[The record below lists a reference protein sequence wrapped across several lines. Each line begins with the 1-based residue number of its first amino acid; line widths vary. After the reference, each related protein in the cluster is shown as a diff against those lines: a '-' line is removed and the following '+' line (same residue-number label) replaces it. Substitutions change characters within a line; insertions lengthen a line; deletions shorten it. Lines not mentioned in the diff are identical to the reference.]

1 MFDERELS
9 NPCSSWMHCNT
20 LICLGDVL
28 SLHAFLGKVVVQEL
42 CRRQL
47 QNLLPAH
54 KILLL
59 VRPSKDKT
67 AAERF
72 TRIAKAICFSKL
84 EGTWQDLVQVIEGD
98 LCTPDLG
105 LQRDVYADLARRV
118 THIIHCAASIDFD
131 LPLQEATRSNV
142 DTTMNILELARKCPN
157 LRQLVDTS
165 TAYVSTCQEG
175 TIAEELA
182 PIPMNMSPSQLHY
195 SIQKGL
201 IDEAELLA
209 SSGHANTY
217 TVTKCLSEHLLFE
230 EYGNVPVTVVRPS
243 IISAAQE
250 YPFPGYI
257 DSYAAMGGFISL
269 FGSGFLHVIECDPTA
284 SFDVVPVD
292 FVANRQT
299 STTKGSFKIVH
310 CVAGLKDSI
319 STPDFRRIGLDYFAN
334 VKSIRKPFWAYTGP
348 RDWRYYWYKWT
359 SQTIPLQLATWFFAA
374 IQNKAMSKQMTIIKR
389 GIEKV
394 DATFPYFCLHTF
406 DFATERR
413 IDGGFASIEYI
424 QVMIQGVHRHLL
436 RRELYVE

>member
-1 MFDERELS
+1 MRS
-9 NPCSSWMHCNT
+9 YT
-20 LICLGDVL
+20 LTRPMIFRVTGFTG
-28 SLHAFLGKVVVQEL
+28 FLGKVVVQEL

-47 QNLLPAH
+47 QNLPPAH

-84 EGTWQDLVQVIEGD
+84 EDTWQDLVQVIEGD

-118 THIIHCAASIDFD
+118 THIIHCAASIDSD

-142 DTTMNILELARKCPN
+142 DTSMNILELARKCPN

-175 TIAEELA
+175 TIGEELA

-257 DSYAAMGGFISL
+257 DSYAAMGGFVSL
-269 FGSGFLHVIECDPTA
+269 FGSGFLHVIEGDPTA

-292 FVANRQT
+292 FVV
-299 STTKGSFKIVH
+299 SH
-310 CVAGLKDSI
+310 SI
-319 STPDFRRIGLDYFAN
+319 STPDFRRLGLDYFAN
-334 VKSIRKPFWAYTGP
+334 VKSLIRKPFWAYTGP

-374 IQNKAMSKQMTIIKR
+374 IQNKAMSK
-389 GIEKV
+389 
-394 DATFPYFCLHTF
+394 
-406 DFATERR
+406 
-413 IDGGFASIEYI
+413 
-424 QVMIQGVHRHLL
+424 
-436 RRELYVE
+436 

>member
-1 MFDERELS
+1 MSDQT
-9 NPCSSWMHCNT
+9 PY
-20 LICLGDVL
+20 VL
-28 SLHAFLGKVVVQEL
+28 VTGFTGFLGKVVVEEL

-47 QNLLPAH
+47 QNLLPDH

-59 VRPSKDKT
+59 IRPSKDKT

-72 TRIAKAICFSKL
+72 TRITKAICFSKL
-84 EGTWQDLVQVIEGD
+84 EDTWQDLVQVIEGD

-142 DTTMNILELARKCPN
+142 DTSINILELARKCPN

-182 PIPMNMSPSQLHY
+182 PMPLDMSPSQLHY

-230 EYGNVPVTVVRPS
+230 EYGNVPVTIVRPS

-257 DSYAAMGGFISL
+257 DSYAAMGGFVSL
-269 FGSGFLHVIECDPTA
+269 FGSGFLHVIEGDPTA

-292 FVANRQT
+292 FVASRIIEESRLAVYSEDRQT

-413 IDGGFASIEYI
+413 IDEGFASTEYI